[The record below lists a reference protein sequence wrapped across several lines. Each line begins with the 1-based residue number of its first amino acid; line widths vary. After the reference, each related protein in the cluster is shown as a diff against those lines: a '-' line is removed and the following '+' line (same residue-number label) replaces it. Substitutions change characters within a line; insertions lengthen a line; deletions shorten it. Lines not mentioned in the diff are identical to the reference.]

1 MIARG
6 EMRILGGFVKE
17 ESFSTH
23 VFAWGA
29 IGEIAM
35 LGRRDYDKPPL

>member
-17 ESFSTH
+17 KGFSTH
-23 VFAWGA
+23 VFTWGD

-35 LGRRDYDKPPL
+35 PDRRDYDKPPV